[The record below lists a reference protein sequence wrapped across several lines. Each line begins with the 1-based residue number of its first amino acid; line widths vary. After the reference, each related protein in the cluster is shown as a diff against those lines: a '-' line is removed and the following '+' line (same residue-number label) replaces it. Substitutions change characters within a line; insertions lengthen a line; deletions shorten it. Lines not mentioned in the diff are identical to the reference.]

1 MKKYLVLLL
10 LAISFQGF
18 AQTNLITGINISL
31 PANPSGNISEWSKSM
46 PPFMISAQ
54 TRMEN
59 GKVSPIVMESRILV
73 SIKGNGAVC
82 GNYSVDNAPQANF
95 NSPAKVWTGEAALS
109 LLGKSCDLKPGIY
122 ELCVKFY
129 GNGTDRQILI
139 GEACKSFTIKESE
152 QKIYQPSQALA
163 PANGTEF
170 NESDL
175 IKPITF
181 RWTPIIPKPQ
191 EPVTYRLKVWQLT
204 EGQTGSQAIQANQPI
219 ITKDVE
225 NMTQAVINI
234 TDEFNAPEIQAFVW
248 NVQALNREGNPMGEN
263 SGVSS
268 PSQFAV
274 NRAAPNVNKSM
285 PVNDEVVIS
294 TVNKAAPNVNK
305 SMPVNNDEV
314 VVPTGNIAVNDT
326 IYAGY
331 NGEFAIITTQVS
343 GTNKFSGKGTAF
355 INWLKAR
362 VSVKFD
368 SITVDTN
375 KKLLTGKISA
385 EIHDTAPVYPL
396 DWALEVAANNPWA
409 NSVAS
414 NMVTWVESQTN
425 QTIPYNNLSEF
436 TTPVKLPLGLN
447 FPNGDQLAITELVF
461 RNNKSEFNLV
471 TSKTTPQDWGNPVQL
486 VGFIAKNIEFHPSNI
501 IMPPNRIELV
511 EDVTITANPKIN
523 FTFKKPTN
531 SNTGCFVE
539 WGENGFSQFG
549 IEIHSEFT
557 RDWLLPSPD
566 DNISKTKAKLFALGT
581 AWNDLVLTGTLDK
594 SEIVSAQGMTILAD
608 SLSYDMSDV
617 LNPPSITFPEN
628 YNGETSNL
636 FRGFYMKELVVEMPT
651 TWQTNSGGK
660 PQISVQNMIIDNTG
674 ITLFAEATNVVQFPN
689 ANVADLVAS
698 IDTVHIEIESSSL
711 VEASVKGRIGLPVSK
726 ADSIQNPLKYIAL
739 FNNAQLPSQTSYFQ
753 LTIEPTGPIYAHL
766 LKGVMTLAQTSNIVA
781 YVDKNKKTFNTNL
794 DGNFVWNNVKLG
806 PVKNVNMNLGFQGI
820 AMNYDSSLASNKFT
834 FNAGA
839 WSFASPQKFLANFPV
854 TIDNIGFKQL
864 PTTGSQM
871 LHGKL
876 NFDVLFN
883 LATDVGGQ
891 SKLAVE
897 LAIEDN
903 QNASGLGKFKPK
915 YIGTTISDIN
925 VYANLPAVSIDGTIQ
940 FRNDDPVFG
949 NGFKGTLQ
957 ATFKAPKVSISA
969 LAEFG
974 NTSYL
979 HSSTYRYWR
988 VEASAIF
995 QPGLPFLPGVA
1006 FYGFGGGASNN
1017 MLATINNTT
1026 KKYDFTPKKGT
1037 LGFKVLAVIGTTPKV
1052 ETFNADV
1059 GLSGQFSAGQGMYNI
1074 GFTGDFY
1081 IGAPLL
1087 PQIDRAKAQIKGS
1100 VIADYNF
1107 PDKHFYMYAAVN
1119 VNAPPITTPSP
1130 VDLTL
1135 DTNGKT
1141 NKWFFK
1147 FGEPTDTNTVTIFS
1161 ANLYEYLMFGN
1172 DIKAPVNGFTEGFRN
1187 SYYNVVKQ
1195 YPGIPSLPGVDG
1207 NSATGRGFALGVGIK
1222 IDKNFNT
1229 HIVNGYYLDLVMA
1242 AGAEVN
1248 LSMMEYIGQNCANP
1262 SQRIGLN
1269 GWRARGNIGFYV
1281 DAGAK
1286 VVKGND
1292 TWNLASIKAGGWL
1305 DAKFPR
1311 PTYVAGAVQGNIQIG
1326 HWTAK
1331 AHTFAPGQCTDKYC
1345 THKWPNGNLKHT
1357 LINGVTGLLCSNI
1370 TNTCSHVINNYL
1382 VNQSFNK
1389 TFDWGDNCGSGDI
1402 TQPASTGPAIA
1413 QQDAAQDQEQLLIK
1427 YVHPGTTYNF
1437 PTTMPIA
1444 VKYGLPLNE
1453 EFDISEQQSSG
1464 SIINRTFK
1472 LVTTVT
1478 LQEKNE
1484 TTGVY
1489 ATINKKFSKNNLG
1502 EYLYVKVGPII
1513 PQPATVALPVS
1524 NSKSKVFTP
1533 QAAVEEISNMTVS
1546 NVPNNISNVSLSENV
1561 TILTSYPAPQ
1571 PGEYDNLPPEPAA
1584 VVNAL
1589 ELNKWYKIIVVANL
1603 MEFKNNVW
1611 VNALKSN
1618 GSPVTQTVTKTFR
1631 TGPVEV
1637 VSTKTII
1644 NKNNSSN

>member
-1 MKKYLVLLL
+1 MKKHLVLLL
-10 LAISFQGF
+10 LAITFQGF

-31 PANPSGNISEWSKSM
+31 PANPSGNIAEWSKSM

-59 GKVSPIVMESRILV
+59 GKVSPMVTESRILV

-82 GNYSVDNAPQANF
+82 GNYTVDNAPSSNF
-95 NSPAKVWTGEAALS
+95 NSPAKVWSGEAALN
-109 LLGKSCDLKPGIY
+109 LLGKTCVLKPGNY

-129 GNGTDRQILI
+129 GYGAVGQVLI
-139 GEACKSFTIKESE
+139 GESCKSFTIKETEHKS
-152 QKIYQPSQALA
+152 YQPPQPLT
-163 PANGTEF
+163 PVNGLSYTTGDF
-170 NESDL
+170 AQPQL
-175 IKPITF
+175 F
-181 RWTPIIPKPQ
+181 RWTPIVPKPQ

-204 EGQTGSQAIQANQPI
+204 EGQTGTQAMKANQPI

-225 NMTQAVINI
+225 NMTQVVINNI
-234 TDEFNAPEIQAFVW
+234 IDGPCKPPYLCDFVW
-248 NVQALNREGNPMGEN
+248 NVQALNKEGNPIGEN
-263 SGVSS
+263 KGISS
-268 PSQFAV
+268 PFQFAV
-274 NRAAPNVNKSM
+274 NEAAPNVNKSM
-285 PVNDEVVIS
+285 PVNEEE
-294 TVNKAAPNVNK
+294 
-305 SMPVNNDEV
+305 EV

-375 KKLLTGKISA
+375 KKLLTGKILA
-385 EIHDTAPVYPL
+385 EIHATAPVYPQ
-396 DWALEVAANNPWA
+396 DWALEIVANNPWA
-409 NSVAS
+409 NSAAS
-414 NMVTWVESQTN
+414 SMVTWVESQTN
-425 QTIPYNNLSEF
+425 QTIPYNNLTEV

-501 IMPPNRIELV
+501 KMPPNRIELV
-511 EDVTITANPKIN
+511 EDVTIIANPKIN

-566 DNISKTKAKLFALGT
+566 DGISKTKAKLFALGT

-594 SEIVSAQGMTILAD
+594 SEIVSAQGMTVLAD

-628 YNGETSNL
+628 YDGETSNL

-698 IDTVHIEIESSSL
+698 IDTVHVEIESSSL

-753 LTIEPTGPIYAHL
+753 LTIEPTGPIYANL

-781 YVDKNKKTFNTNL
+781 YVDKNKKTFQTMLN
-794 DGNFVWNNVKLG
+794 GNFVWNNVKLG
-806 PVKNVNMNLGFQGI
+806 PVKNVNMNIGFQGI

-876 NFDVLFN
+876 NFDVIFN
-883 LATDVGGQ
+883 LSTDVGGQ

-915 YIGTTISDIN
+915 YIGTSISDIS

-979 HSSTYRYWR
+979 HTSTYRYWR

-1017 MLATINNTT
+1017 MLATINNST
-1026 KKYDFTPKKGT
+1026 KKYDFTPKKGS

-1052 ETFNADV
+1052 ESFNADV
-1059 GLSGQFSAGQGMYNI
+1059 GLNGQFSAGQGMYNI

-1087 PQIDRAKAQIKGS
+1087 PQIERDKAQIKGS

-1107 PDKHFYMYAAVN
+1107 PDKHFYMYAAVT

-1130 VDLTL
+1130 AELTL

-1147 FGEPTDTNTVTIFS
+1147 FGEPTDTNVVSIFS
-1161 ANLYEYLMFGN
+1161 VNLYEYLMFGN

-1187 SYYNVVKQ
+1187 SYYSVVNQ
-1195 YPGIPSLPGVDG
+1195 YPGIPSFPGVDG

-1326 HWTAK
+1326 GFTTKIHTLGDCNAGDGAYHVGKQNDHWGVNKWTS
-1331 AHTFAPGQCTDKYC
+1331 C
-1345 THKWPNGNLKHT
+1345 THLQYH
-1357 LINGVTGLLCSNI
+1357 
-1370 TNTCSHVINNYL
+1370 YL

-1389 TFDWGDNCGSGDI
+1389 TFDWGDNCGSGDT

-1413 QQDAAQDQEQLLIK
+1413 QQDAAADQEQLLIK

-1453 EFDISEQQSSG
+1453 EFDVSEQQSSG

-1489 ATINKKFSKNNLG
+1489 ASINKKFSKNNLG
-1502 EYLYVKVGPII
+1502 EYLYVKVGPMIA
-1513 PQPATVALPVS
+1513 QQQAVVLPVT
-1524 NSKSKVFTP
+1524 NMKNKTLTP
-1533 QAAVEEISNMTVS
+1533 QAAVVQISNMPVS
-1546 NVPNNISNVSLSENV
+1546 NVPNNISNVSLSKNV
-1561 TILTSYPAPQ
+1561 AIQTFYPAPEA
-1571 PGEYDNLPPEPAA
+1571 GEYDNLPPEPAA

-1603 MEFKNNVW
+1603 QEFKNNVW

-1631 TGPVEV
+1631 TGPMQL
-1637 VSTKTII
+1637 VSTNKVINNTI
-1644 NKNNSSN
+1644 KSN

>member
-1 MKKYLVLLL
+1 MKKHLVLLL

-31 PANPSGNISEWSKSM
+31 PANPSGNIAEWSKSM

-59 GKVSPIVMESRILV
+59 GKVSPMVMESRILV

-129 GNGTDRQILI
+129 GYGTAGQVLI
-139 GEACKSFTIKESE
+139 GEGCKSFTIKETE

-191 EPVTYRLKVWQLT
+191 EPVTYRLKVWQMT
-204 EGQTGSQAIQANQPI
+204 EGQTGTQAMKVNQPI
-219 ITKDVE
+219 INKDVE

-248 NVQALNREGNPMGEN
+248 NVQALNKEGNPMGEN

-268 PSQFAV
+268 ASQFAV
-274 NRAAPNVNKSM
+274 NREAPNVNKSM
-285 PVNDEVVIS
+285 PVNDEEVIS

-314 VVPTGNIAVNDT
+314 VIPTGNIAVNDT

-343 GTNKFSGKGTAF
+343 GTTKFSGKGTAF

-414 NMVTWVESQTN
+414 SMVTWVESQTN
-425 QTIPYNNLSEF
+425 QTIPYNNLTEYA
-436 TTPVKLPLGLN
+436 TPVKMPLGLN

-628 YNGETSNL
+628 YDGETSNL

-698 IDTVHIEIESSSL
+698 IDTVHVEIESSSL

-739 FNNAQLPSQTSYFQ
+739 FNNAQLPAQTSYFQ

-794 DGNFVWNNVKLG
+794 DGNFVWSNVKLG

-864 PTTGSQM
+864 STTGSQM

-876 NFDVLFN
+876 NFDVIFN
-883 LATDVGGQ
+883 LSSDVGGQ

-1107 PDKHFYMYAAVN
+1107 PDKHFYMYAAVT

-1130 VDLTL
+1130 AELTL

-1147 FGEPTDTNTVTIFS
+1147 FGEPTDTNVVSIFS
-1161 ANLYEYLMFGN
+1161 VNLYEYLMFGN

-1187 SYYNVVKQ
+1187 SYYNVVNQ

-1326 HWTAK
+1326 GFTTKIHTLGDCNAGDGAYHIGKQNDHWGLKKWTS
-1331 AHTFAPGQCTDKYC
+1331 C
-1345 THKWPNGNLKHT
+1345 THLQYH
-1357 LINGVTGLLCSNI
+1357 
-1370 TNTCSHVINNYL
+1370 YL

-1389 TFDWGDNCGSGDI
+1389 TFDWGDNCGSGDT
-1402 TQPASTGPAIA
+1402 TQPASTGPSIA
-1413 QQDAAQDQEQLLIK
+1413 QQDSAADQEQLLIK

-1453 EFDISEQQSSG
+1453 EFDVSEQQSSG

-1502 EYLYVKVGPII
+1502 EYLYVKVGPMIA
-1513 PQPATVALPVS
+1513 QQQAVVLPVS
-1524 NSKSKVFTP
+1524 NMKNKTLTP
-1533 QAAVEEISNMTVS
+1533 QAAVVQISNMPVS
-1546 NVPNNISNVSLSENV
+1546 NVPNNISIVSLSKNV
-1561 TILTSYPAPQ
+1561 AMETSYPAPEA
-1571 PGEYDNLPPEPAA
+1571 GEYDNLPPEPAA
-1584 VVNAL
+1584 VVNSL
-1589 ELNKWYKIIVVANL
+1589 EINKWYKIIVVANL
-1603 MEFKNNVW
+1603 KEFKNNVW

-1631 TGPVEV
+1631 TGPMEV
-1637 VSTKTII
+1637 VSTNKII

>member
-1 MKKYLVLLL
+1 MKKYLALLL

-18 AQTNLITGINISL
+18 AQSNLITGINISL
-31 PANPSGNISEWSKSM
+31 PANPDANIAEWSKSM
-46 PPFMISAQ
+46 PPLMISAQ
-54 TRMEN
+54 TRMEQ
-59 GKVSPIVMESRILV
+59 GKVSPMVQESSILV
-73 SIKGNGAVC
+73 SIKGNGVVC
-82 GNYSVDNAPQANF
+82 GHYSIDNAPASNF
-95 NSPAKVWTGEAALS
+95 NSPAKVWSGETALNLLGEA
-109 LLGKSCDLKPGIY
+109 CVLKPGIY
-122 ELCVKFY
+122 EFCVKFY
-129 GNGTDRQILI
+129 GNGAAGQVLI
-139 GEACKSFTIKESE
+139 GEACKSFTIKETERKS
-152 QKIYQPSQALA
+152 YQPPQALA
-163 PANGTEF
+163 PVNGLSYTTGDF
-170 NESDL
+170 AQPQL
-175 IKPITF
+175 F
-181 RWTPIIPKPQ
+181 RWTPVIPKPQ
-191 EPVTYRLKVWQLT
+191 EPVTYRLKVWQMMQ
-204 EGQTGSQAIQANQPI
+204 GQTSTQAMQVNQPI

-225 NMTQAVINI
+225 NMTQIVINNI
-234 TDEFNAPEIQAFVW
+234 LDDPCKPPYLCDFVW
-248 NVQALNREGNPMGEN
+248 NVQALNREGNPIGDNKGM
-263 SGVSS
+263 SS
-268 PSQFAV
+268 PFQFA
-274 NRAAPNVNKSM
+274 
-285 PVNDEVVIS
+285 
-294 TVNKAAPNVNK
+294 VNKAAPNVNK
-305 SMPVNNDEV
+305 SQPVVEEEV
-314 VVPTGNIAVNDT
+314 VVPTGSLAANDT

-368 SITVDTN
+368 SITVDAN

-385 EIHDTAPVYPL
+385 EIDDTAPVYPQ
-396 DWALEVAANNPWA
+396 DWALEIAANNPWL
-409 NSVAS
+409 N
-414 NMVTWVESQTN
+414 NMVTSHVTWVESKIN
-425 QTIPYNNLSEF
+425 QTIPYNNLTEV

-447 FPNGDQLAITELVF
+447 FPNGDQLAITEMVF
-461 RNNKSEFNLV
+461 RNNKSEFNMV

-501 IMPPNRIELV
+501 KMPPNRIELV
-511 EDVTITANPKIN
+511 EDVTIIANPKIN

-566 DNISKTKAKLFALGT
+566 DGISKTKAKLFALGT
-581 AWNDLVLTGTLDK
+581 AWNDLVLTGTLEK
-594 SEIVSAQGMTILAD
+594 SEIVSAQGMTVLAD

-617 LNPPSITFPEN
+617 LNPPSITFPQN
-628 YNGETSNL
+628 YDGETSNL
-636 FRGFYMKELVVEMPT
+636 FRGFYMKELVVEMPA
-651 TWQTNSGGK
+651 TWQTHSGGK

-698 IDTVHIEIESSSL
+698 IDTVHVEIESSSL

-753 LTIEPTGPIYAHL
+753 LTIEPTGPIYANL

-781 YVDKNKKTFNTNL
+781 YVDKNKKTFNTMLN
-794 DGNFVWNNVKLG
+794 GNFVWNNVKLG

-864 PTTGSQM
+864 TTTGNQL

-876 NFDVLFN
+876 NFDVIFN
-883 LATDVGGQ
+883 LSTDVGGQ

-915 YIGTTISDIN
+915 YIGTSISDIS

-979 HSSTYRYWR
+979 HTSTYRYWR
-988 VEASAIF
+988 VEAAAIF

-1017 MLATINNTT
+1017 MLATINNST
-1026 KKYDFTPKKGT
+1026 KKYDFTPKKGS

-1059 GLSGQFSAGQGMYNI
+1059 GLNGQFSAGQGMYNI

-1087 PQIDRAKAQIKGS
+1087 PLIDRNKAQIKGS

-1107 PDKHFYMYAAVN
+1107 PDKHFYMYAAVT

-1130 VDLTL
+1130 AELTL

-1147 FGEPTDTNTVTIFS
+1147 FGEPTDTNVVTIFGV
-1161 ANLYEYLMFGN
+1161 NLYEYLMFGN

-1187 SYYNVVKQ
+1187 SYYSVVNQ
-1195 YPGIPSLPGVDG
+1195 YPGIPSFPGVDG

-1222 IDKNFNT
+1222 IDKNFNE
-1229 HIVNGYYLDLVMA
+1229 HIVNGYYLNLILA

-1248 LSMMEYIGQNCANP
+1248 LSMMEYLGQNCANP

-1281 DAGAK
+1281 DAAAK

-1292 TWNLASIKAGGWL
+1292 TWNLANLKAGGWL

-1326 HWTAK
+1326 HSTAR

-1370 TNTCSHVINNYL
+1370 TNTCSHIINNYL

-1389 TFDWGDNCGSGDI
+1389 TFDWGDNCGSGDT

-1413 QQDAAQDQEQLLIK
+1413 QQDAAADQEQLLIK

-1437 PTTMPIA
+1437 PITMPIA

-1502 EYLYVKVGPII
+1502 EYLYVKLGAIQAQSI
-1513 PQPATVALPVS
+1513 VAPVT
-1524 NSKSKVFTP
+1524 NSKNNPLTP
-1533 QAAVEEISNMTVS
+1533 QSAVQQIASMPVS
-1546 NVPNNISNVSLSENV
+1546 NVPNNISNVSLSKNV
-1561 TILTSYPAPQ
+1561 ALQTFYPAPEV
-1571 PGEYDNLPPEPAA
+1571 GEYDNLPPEPAA
-1584 VVNAL
+1584 VVNSL
-1589 ELNKWYKIIVVANL
+1589 EVNKWYKIIVTANL
-1603 MEFKNNVW
+1603 KEFKNNVW

-1618 GSPVTQTVTKTFR
+1618 GSPVTQTVIKTFR
-1631 TGPVEV
+1631 TGPMQL
-1637 VSTKTII
+1637 VSTNKVI
-1644 NKNNSSN
+1644 NNNIKSN

>member
-1 MKKYLVLLL
+1 MKKYLVILLF
-10 LAISFQGF
+10 AITFQGF

-31 PANPSGNISEWSKSM
+31 PANPDANIAEWSKSM
-46 PPFMISAQ
+46 PPLMISAQ

-59 GKVSPIVMESRILV
+59 GKVSPMVIESSILV

-82 GNYSVDNAPQANF
+82 GRYSIDNAPSSNF
-95 NSPAKVWTGEAALS
+95 NSPAKVWSGETALNLLGEA
-109 LLGKSCDLKPGIY
+109 CVLKPGNY
-122 ELCVKFY
+122 EFCVKFY
-129 GNGTDRQILI
+129 GNGAVGQVLI
-139 GEACKSFTIKESE
+139 GESCKSFTIKETE
-152 QKIYQPSQALA
+152 HKTYQPPMVLA
-163 PANGTEF
+163 PANDTELS
-170 NESDL
+170 ESDM

-181 RWTPIIPKPQ
+181 RWTPLIPKPQ

-204 EGQTGSQAIQANQPI
+204 EGQTGTQAMQVNQPI
-219 ITKDVE
+219 ITKDVD
-225 NMTQAVINI
+225 NMTQVVINNI
-234 TDEFNAPEIQAFVW
+234 VDSPCKPPYLCDFVW
-248 NVQALNREGNPMGEN
+248 NVQALNREGNPIGEN
-263 SGVSS
+263 KGMSI
-268 PSQFAV
+268 PFQFA
-274 NRAAPNVNKSM
+274 
-285 PVNDEVVIS
+285 
-294 TVNKAAPNVNK
+294 VNKAAPNNAK
-305 SMPVNNDEV
+305 SLPVDDEEV
-314 VVPTGNIAVNDT
+314 VVATGNIAANDT

-375 KKLLTGKISA
+375 KKLLTGKILA
-385 EIHDTAPVYPL
+385 EIHATAPVYPQ
-396 DWALEVAANNPWA
+396 DWALEIAANNPWA
-409 NSVAS
+409 NSLAS
-414 NMVTWVESQTN
+414 SMVTWVESQSN
-425 QTIPYNNLSEF
+425 QTIPYNNLTEV

-501 IMPPNRIELV
+501 NMPPNRIELV
-511 EDVTITANPKIN
+511 EDVTIIANPKIN

-566 DNISKTKAKLFALGT
+566 DGISKTKAKLFALGT

-594 SEIVSAQGMTILAD
+594 SEIVSAQGMTVLAD

-628 YNGETSNL
+628 YDGETSNL

-651 TWQTNSGGK
+651 TWQTHSGGK

-698 IDTVHIEIESSSL
+698 IDTVHVEIESSSL

-781 YVDKNKKTFNTNL
+781 YVDKNKKTFQTIL
-794 DGNFVWNNVKLG
+794 DGNFVWNDVKLG
-806 PVKNVNMNLGFQGI
+806 QVKHVNMNLGFQGI
-820 AMNYDSSLASNKFT
+820 AMNYDSSLSNNKFT

-864 PTTGSQM
+864 STTGSQL

-876 NFDVLFN
+876 NFDVIFN
-883 LATDVGGQ
+883 LSTDVGGQ

-915 YIGTTISDIN
+915 YIGTSISDIS

-1052 ETFNADV
+1052 ESFNANV
-1059 GLSGQFSAGQGMYNI
+1059 GLNGQFSSGQGMYNI

-1087 PQIDRAKAQIKGS
+1087 PQIDRDKAQIKGS

-1107 PDKHFYMYAAVN
+1107 PDKHFYMYAAVT

-1130 VDLTL
+1130 AELTL

-1147 FGEPTDTNTVTIFS
+1147 FGEPTDTNVVTIFS

-1187 SYYNVVKQ
+1187 SYYSVVNQ

-1248 LSMMEYIGQNCANP
+1248 LSMMEYLGQNCANP

-1281 DAGAK
+1281 DASAK

-1292 TWNLASIKAGGWL
+1292 TWNLANIKAGGWL

-1326 HWTAK
+1326 GFTTK
-1331 AHTFAPGQCTDKYC
+1331 IHTFGDCSECNGGAYHIITVKKNGHWGGVNKWTSC
-1345 THKWPNGNLKHT
+1345 THLQYH
-1357 LINGVTGLLCSNI
+1357 
-1370 TNTCSHVINNYL
+1370 YL

-1389 TFDWGDNCGSGDI
+1389 TFDWGDNCGSGDT

-1489 ATINKKFSKNNLG
+1489 ASINKKFSKNNLG
-1502 EYLYVKVGPII
+1502 EYLYVKVGPMIA
-1513 PQPATVALPVS
+1513 QQQAVVLPVS
-1524 NSKSKVFTP
+1524 NSKNKSLTP
-1533 QAAVEEISNMTVS
+1533 QAAVVKISNMPVS
-1546 NVPNNISNVSLSENV
+1546 NVPNNISNVSLSKNV
-1561 TILTSYPAPQ
+1561 ALQTFYPAPE

-1589 ELNKWYKIIVVANL
+1589 EINKWYKIIVVADL
-1603 MEFKNNVW
+1603 KEFKNSVW

-1618 GSPVTQTVTKTFR
+1618 GSPVTHTVTKTFR
-1631 TGPVEV
+1631 TGPMQL
-1637 VSTKTII
+1637 VSANKVI
-1644 NKNNSSN
+1644 NNNNKSN

>member
-1 MKKYLVLLL
+1 MKKHLVLLL

-18 AQTNLITGINISL
+18 AQTNLIIGINISL
-31 PANPSGNISEWSKSM
+31 PANPDANVAEWSKSM
-46 PPFMISAQ
+46 PPLMISAQ
-54 TRMEN
+54 TRMEQ
-59 GKVSPIVMESRILV
+59 GKVSPMVMESRILV
-73 SIKGNGAVC
+73 SIKGSGAVC
-82 GNYSVDNAPQANF
+82 GHYTVDNAPSSNF
-95 NSPAKVWTGEAALS
+95 NSPAKVWSGEAALS
-109 LLGKSCDLKPGIY
+109 LLGEACVLKPGIY

-129 GNGTDRQILI
+129 GDGAVGQVLI
-139 GEACKSFTIKESE
+139 GDACKSFTIKETE
-152 QKIYQPSQALA
+152 RKTYQPPLALA
-163 PANGTEF
+163 PADGHTYTTGDF
-170 NESDL
+170 TAPQL
-175 IKPITF
+175 F
-181 RWTPIIPKPQ
+181 RWTPLIPKPQ

-204 EGQTGSQAIQANQPI
+204 EGQTGTQAMQVNQPI
-219 ITKDVE
+219 ITKDVD
-225 NMTQAVINI
+225 NITQAVISNI
-234 TDEFNAPEIQAFVW
+234 VDGPCNPPFLCEFVW
-248 NVQALNREGNPMGEN
+248 NVQALNKEGNPIGEN
-263 SGVSS
+263 KGMSS
-268 PSQFAV
+268 PFQFA
-274 NRAAPNVNKSM
+274 
-285 PVNDEVVIS
+285 I
-294 TVNKAAPNVNK
+294 NKAAPNVNK
-305 SMPVNNDEV
+305 SMPVDEDDEV
-314 VVPTGNIAVNDT
+314 VVATGNIAVNDT
-326 IYAGY
+326 IYAGS

-385 EIHDTAPVYPL
+385 EIHDTAPVYPQ
-396 DWALEVAANNPWA
+396 DWALEIAANNPWA
-409 NSVAS
+409 NNLAS
-414 NMVTWVESQTN
+414 SMVTWVENQSN
-425 QTIPYNNLSEF
+425 QTIPYNNLTEV
-436 TTPVKLPLGLN
+436 TTPVKMPLGLI

-461 RNNKSEFNLV
+461 RNNKSEFNLI

-501 IMPPNRIELV
+501 KMPPNRIELV
-511 EDVTITANPKIN
+511 EDVTIIANPKIN

-566 DNISKTKAKLFALGT
+566 DGISKTKAKLFALGT

-594 SEIVSAQGMTILAD
+594 SEIVSAQGMTVLAD

-617 LNPPSITFPEN
+617 LNPPSITFPQN
-628 YNGETSNL
+628 YDGETTNL

-651 TWQTNSGGK
+651 TWQTHSGGK

-698 IDTVHIEIESSSL
+698 IDTVHVEIESSSL

-794 DGNFVWNNVKLG
+794 DGNFVWNDVKLG
-806 PVKNVNMNLGFQGI
+806 PVKHVNMNLGFQGI

-834 FNAGA
+834 FNEGS

-876 NFDVLFN
+876 NFDVIFN
-883 LATDVGGQ
+883 LSTDVGGQ

-915 YIGTTISDIN
+915 YIGTSISDIS

-979 HSSTYRYWR
+979 HTSTYRYWR

-1017 MLATINNTT
+1017 MLATINNTN
-1026 KKYDFTPKKGT
+1026 KKYDFTPKKGS

-1074 GFTGDFY
+1074 GFTGDFF

-1087 PQIDRAKAQIKGS
+1087 PQIDRDKAQIKGS

-1130 VDLTL
+1130 AELTL

-1147 FGEPTDTNTVTIFS
+1147 FGEPTDTNVVTIFS

-1187 SYYNVVKQ
+1187 SYYNVVNQ
-1195 YPGIPSLPGVDG
+1195 YPGIPSFPGVDG

-1229 HIVNGYYLDLVMA
+1229 HIVNGYYLDLVLA

-1281 DAGAK
+1281 DASAK
-1286 VVKGND
+1286 VIKGND
-1292 TWNLASIKAGGWL
+1292 TWNLANLKAGGWL

-1326 HWTAK
+1326 GFTTKIHTLGDCNAGDGAYHVGKQNDHWGVNKWTS
-1331 AHTFAPGQCTDKYC
+1331 C
-1345 THKWPNGNLKHT
+1345 THLQYH
-1357 LINGVTGLLCSNI
+1357 
-1370 TNTCSHVINNYL
+1370 YL

-1389 TFDWGDNCGSGDI
+1389 TFDWGDNCGSGDT

-1413 QQDAAQDQEQLLIK
+1413 QQDAAADQEQLLIK

-1437 PTTMPIA
+1437 PVTMPIA

-1453 EFDISEQQSSG
+1453 EFDIFEQQSSG

-1478 LQEKNE
+1478 LQKKNE
-1484 TTGVY
+1484 TSGVY

-1502 EYLYVKVGPII
+1502 EYLYVKVGALIA
-1513 PQPATVALPVS
+1513 QQATVVLPVS
-1524 NSKSKVFTP
+1524 NSKSKTLTP
-1533 QAAVEEISNMTVS
+1533 KAAVEEISNMIVS
-1546 NVPNNISNVSLSENV
+1546 NAPNNISNVSLSENV
-1561 TILTSYPAPQ
+1561 AILTSYPAPE

-1603 MEFKNNVW
+1603 KEFKNNVW

-1631 TGPVEV
+1631 TGPMEL
-1637 VSTKTII
+1637 VSASNVI
-1644 NKNNSSN
+1644 NKNNKSN

>member
-1 MKKYLVLLL
+1 MKKQLVLLL
-10 LAISFQGF
+10 LAITFQGF

-31 PANPSGNISEWSKSM
+31 PANPDANIAEWSKSM
-46 PPFMISAQ
+46 PPLMISAQ
-54 TRMEN
+54 TRMEY
-59 GKVSPIVMESRILV
+59 GKVSPMVMESSILV
-73 SIKGNGAVC
+73 SIKGGGAVC
-82 GNYSVDNAPQANF
+82 GSYTKANAPASNF
-95 NSPAKVWTGEAALS
+95 NSPAKVWSGETALN
-109 LLGKSCDLKPGIY
+109 LLGKACVLKSGNY
-122 ELCVKFY
+122 EFCVQFY
-129 GNGTDRQILI
+129 ADGAVGQVLI
-139 GEACKSFTIKESE
+139 GESCKSFAIKETEHKS
-152 QKIYQPSQALA
+152 YQPPLALA
-163 PANGTEF
+163 PANGTELVD
-170 NESDL
+170 SDL
-175 IKPITF
+175 KKPMTF
-181 RWTPIIPKPQ
+181 RWTPVIPKPQ
-191 EPVTYRLKVWQLT
+191 EPVTYRLKVWQLMQ
-204 EGQTGSQAIQANQPI
+204 GQTGTQAMQVNQPI
-219 ITKDVE
+219 IAKDVD
-225 NMTQAVINI
+225 NMTQIVINNI
-234 TDEFNAPEIQAFVW
+234 VDDPCKPPYLCDFVW
-248 NVQALNREGNPMGEN
+248 NVQALNREGVPIGEN
-263 SGVSS
+263 KGMSS
-268 PSQFAV
+268 PFQFA
-274 NRAAPNVNKSM
+274 
-285 PVNDEVVIS
+285 
-294 TVNKAAPNVNK
+294 VNKAAPNNTK
-305 SMPVNNDEV
+305 SLPVDDEEEV
-314 VVPTGNIAVNDT
+314 ATGNIAANDT

-331 NGEFAIITTQVS
+331 NGEFAIITTQIS

-385 EIHDTAPVYPL
+385 EIDDTAPVYPQ
-396 DWALEVAANNPWA
+396 DWALEIAANNPWA
-409 NSVAS
+409 NNMAS
-414 NMVTWVESQTN
+414 SMVTWVESKIN
-425 QTIPYNNLSEF
+425 QTIPYNNLTEVI
-436 TTPVKLPLGLN
+436 TPVKLPLGLN
-447 FPNGDQLAITELVF
+447 FPNGDQLAISEMVF
-461 RNNKSEFNLV
+461 RNNKSEFNLI
-471 TSKTTPQDWGNPVQL
+471 TTKTTPQDWGNPVQL

-501 IMPPNRIELV
+501 KMPPNRIELV
-511 EDVTITANPKIN
+511 EDVTIIANPKIN

-566 DNISKTKAKLFALGT
+566 DGISKSKAKLFALGT

-594 SEIVSAQGMTILAD
+594 SEIVSAQGMTVLAD

-617 LNPPSITFPEN
+617 LNPPSITFPQN
-628 YNGETSNL
+628 YDGETSNL

-651 TWQTNSGGK
+651 TWQTHSGGK

-698 IDTVHIEIESSSL
+698 IDTVHVEIESSSL

-753 LTIEPTGPIYAHL
+753 LTIEPTGPIEAHL

-781 YVDKNKKTFNTNL
+781 YVDKNKKTFQTMLN
-794 DGNFVWNNVKLG
+794 GNFVWNNVKLG

-864 PTTGSQM
+864 PTAGSQL

-876 NFDVLFN
+876 NFDVIFN
-883 LATDVGGQ
+883 LSTDVGGQ

-915 YIGTTISDIN
+915 YIGTSISDIS

-988 VEASAIF
+988 VEAAAIF

-1059 GLSGQFSAGQGMYNI
+1059 GLNGQFSAGQGMYNI

-1087 PQIDRAKAQIKGS
+1087 PQIDRNKAQIKGS

-1107 PDKHFYMYAAVN
+1107 PDKHFYMYAAVT

-1147 FGEPTDTNTVTIFS
+1147 FGEPTDTNTVTIFG

-1172 DIKAPVNGFTEGFRN
+1172 DIKAPVNGFTEGFRS
-1187 SYYNVVKQ
+1187 SYYNVVKE
-1195 YPGIPSLPGVDG
+1195 YPDIPSFPGVDG

-1222 IDKNFNT
+1222 IDKNFNE
-1229 HIVNGYYLDLVMA
+1229 HIVNGYYLNLILA
-1242 AGAEVN
+1242 SGAEVN
-1248 LSMMEYIGQNCANP
+1248 LSMMEYLGQNCANP

-1281 DAGAK
+1281 DAAAK
-1286 VVKGND
+1286 VIKGTD
-1292 TWNLASIKAGGWL
+1292 TWNLANVKVGGWL

-1311 PTYVAGAVQGNIQIG
+1311 PTYVAGAVQGNIKIG

-1331 AHTFAPGQCTDKYC
+1331 AHTFAPWDCSDKTWKNPTAPC
-1345 THKWPNGNLKHT
+1345 THL
-1357 LINGVTGLLCSNI
+1357 
-1370 TNTCSHVINNYL
+1370 INNYL

-1389 TFDWGDNCGSGDI
+1389 SFNWGDNCGSSDT

-1413 QQDAAQDQEQLLIK
+1413 QQDAAKDQEQLLIK

-1437 PTTMPIA
+1437 PATMPIA

-1453 EFDISEQQSSG
+1453 DFDISEQQSSG

-1472 LVTTVT
+1472 LVTNVT

-1502 EYLYVKVGPII
+1502 EYLYVKLGSIQV
-1513 PQPATVALPVS
+1513 QTQTNVALAP
-1524 NSKSKVFTP
+1524 KSKNKSLTP
-1533 QAAVEEISNMTVS
+1533 QSAVQQIASMPVS
-1546 NVPNNISNVSLSENV
+1546 NVPNNISNVSLSKN
-1561 TILTSYPAPQ
+1561 TALQTFYPAPQ
-1571 PGEYDNLPPEPAA
+1571 AGEYDNLPPEPAA
-1584 VVNAL
+1584 VVNSL
-1589 ELNKWYKIIVVANL
+1589 EVNKWYKIIVTANL
-1603 MEFKNNVW
+1603 KEYKNNAW

-1618 GSPVTQTVTKTFR
+1618 GSPVTHTVTKTFR
-1631 TGPVEV
+1631 TGPMEIVNV
-1637 VSTKTII
+1637 NSIN
-1644 NKNNSSN
+1644 NKNKSNK

>member
-1 MKKYLVLLL
+1 MKKHLVLLL
-10 LAISFQGF
+10 LAITFQGF
-18 AQTNLITGINISL
+18 AQSNLITGINISL
-31 PANPSGNISEWSKSM
+31 PANPSGNIAEWSKAM
-46 PPFMISAQ
+46 PPLMISAQ

-59 GKVSPIVMESRILV
+59 GKVSPMVVESSILV

-82 GNYSVDNAPQANF
+82 GSYTADNAPQTNF
-95 NSPAKVWTGEAALS
+95 NSPAKVWTGEAALN
-109 LLGKSCDLKPGIY
+109 LLGKSCVLKPGTY

-129 GNGTDRQILI
+129 GNGAAGQVLI
-139 GEACKSFTIKESE
+139 GEGCKSFTIKETE
-152 QKIYQPSQALA
+152 RKTYQPPQLLA
-163 PANGTEF
+163 PSNDTELG
-170 NESDL
+170 DDD
-175 IKPITF
+175 IKKPITF
-181 RWTPIIPKPQ
+181 RWTPLVPKPQ
-191 EPVTYRLKVWQLT
+191 EPITYRLKVWQMT
-204 EGQTGSQAIQANQPI
+204 EGQTGSQAMQVNQPI

-234 TDEFNAPEIQAFVW
+234 TDEFNSPEIQVFVW
-248 NVQALNREGNPMGEN
+248 NVQALNKEGNPIGEN

-274 NRAAPNVNKSM
+274 N
-285 PVNDEVVIS
+285 
-294 TVNKAAPNVNK
+294 KAAPNVNK
-305 SMPVNNDEV
+305 SMPVDDDEV

-385 EIHDTAPVYPL
+385 EIDDTAPVYPL
-396 DWALEVAANNPWA
+396 DWALEIAANNPWL
-409 NSVAS
+409 N
-414 NMVTWVESQTN
+414 NMVTSHVTWVESKIN
-425 QTIPYNNLSEF
+425 QTIPYNNLTEV

-461 RNNKSEFNLV
+461 RNNKSEFNMV

-501 IMPPNRIELV
+501 KMPPNRIELV
-511 EDVTITANPKIN
+511 EDVTIIANPKIN

-566 DNISKTKAKLFALGT
+566 DGISKTKAKLFALGT

-594 SEIVSAQGMTILAD
+594 SEIVSAQGMTVLAD

-651 TWQTNSGGK
+651 TWQTHSGGK
-660 PQISVQNMIIDNTG
+660 PQISVQDMIIDNTG

-698 IDTVHIEIESSSL
+698 IDTVHVEIESSSL

-753 LTIEPTGPIYAHL
+753 LTIEPTGPIYANL

-781 YVDKNKKTFNTNL
+781 YVDKNKKTFNTILN
-794 DGNFVWNNVKLG
+794 GNFVWNNVKLG

-820 AMNYDSSLASNKFT
+820 AMNYDSSLANNKFT
-834 FNAGA
+834 FNAGS

-864 PTTGSQM
+864 STTGSQM

-876 NFDVLFN
+876 NFDVIFN
-883 LATDVGGQ
+883 LSTDVGGQ

-915 YIGTTISDIN
+915 YIGTSISDIS

-979 HSSTYRYWR
+979 HTSTYRYWR

-1026 KKYDFTPKKGT
+1026 KKYDFTPKKGS

-1052 ETFNADV
+1052 ETFNANV
-1059 GLSGQFSAGQGMYNI
+1059 GLNGQFSEGQGMYNI

-1087 PQIDRAKAQIKGS
+1087 PQIDRDKAQIKGS

-1107 PDKHFYMYAAVN
+1107 PDKHFYMYAAVT

-1130 VDLTL
+1130 AELTL

-1147 FGEPTDTNTVTIFS
+1147 FGEPTDTNVVSIFS
-1161 ANLYEYLMFGN
+1161 VNLYEYLMFGN

-1187 SYYNVVKQ
+1187 SYYSVVNQ

-1281 DAGAK
+1281 DASAK
-1286 VVKGND
+1286 VVKGSD
-1292 TWNLASIKAGGWL
+1292 TWNLANIKAGGWL

-1326 HWTAK
+1326 GFTTKIHTLGDCSKGDGAFHAKHPLSWTS
-1331 AHTFAPGQCTDKYC
+1331 C
-1345 THKWPNGNLKHT
+1345 THLQYH
-1357 LINGVTGLLCSNI
+1357 
-1370 TNTCSHVINNYL
+1370 YL

-1389 TFDWGDNCGSGDI
+1389 TFDWGDNCGSGDT

-1413 QQDAAQDQEQLLIK
+1413 QQDAAADQEQLLIK

-1437 PTTMPIA
+1437 TTTTPIA

-1472 LVTTVT
+1472 LVSTVT

-1502 EYLYVKVGPII
+1502 EYLYVKVGPMIA
-1513 PQPATVALPVS
+1513 QQVAVVAPAAI
-1524 NSKSKVFTP
+1524 SKNKPLTP
-1533 QAAVEEISNMTVS
+1533 QAAVVQISNMPLS
-1546 NVPNNISNVSLSENV
+1546 NVPNNISNVTLSKNV
-1561 TILTSYPAPQ
+1561 ALQTSYPAPEA
-1571 PGEYDNLPPEPAA
+1571 GEYDNLPPEPAA
-1584 VVNAL
+1584 VVNSL
-1589 ELNKWYKIIVVANL
+1589 EINKWYKIIVVADL
-1603 MEFKNNVW
+1603 KEFKNNVW

-1631 TGPVEV
+1631 TGPMQL
-1637 VSTKTII
+1637 VSTNKVI
-1644 NKNNSSN
+1644 NNNIKSN

>member
-1 MKKYLVLLL
+1 MKKTITLLL

-31 PANPSGNISEWSKSM
+31 PANPDANIAEWSKSM
-46 PPFMISAQ
+46 PPLMISAQ

-59 GKVSPIVMESRILV
+59 GKVSPMVMESSILV
-73 SIKGNGAVC
+73 SIKGGGAVC
-82 GNYSVDNAPQANF
+82 GHYNADNAPASNF
-95 NSPAKVWTGEAALS
+95 NSPAKVWSGEMALNLLGEA
-109 LLGKSCDLKPGIY
+109 CVLKPGIY
-122 ELCVKFY
+122 EFCVKFY
-129 GNGTDRQILI
+129 GNGAVGQVLI
-139 GEACKSFTIKESE
+139 GEACKSFTIKETE
-152 QKIYQPSQALA
+152 HKTYQPPMALA
-163 PANGTEF
+163 PVNGIEL
-170 NESDL
+170 SDDDL
-175 IKPITF
+175 KKPMTF
-181 RWTPIIPKPQ
+181 RWTPLVPKPQ
-191 EPVTYRLKVWQLT
+191 GPVTYRLKVWQLMQ
-204 EGQTGSQAIQANQPI
+204 GQNSTQAMQANQPI

-225 NMTQAVINI
+225 NMTQIVINNMV
-234 TDEFNAPEIQAFVW
+234 DDPCKPPYLCDFVW
-248 NVQALNREGNPMGEN
+248 TVQALNREGNPIGEN
-263 SGVSS
+263 KGMSS
-268 PSQFAV
+268 PFQFA
-274 NRAAPNVNKSM
+274 
-285 PVNDEVVIS
+285 
-294 TVNKAAPNVNK
+294 VNKAAPNVNK
-305 SMPVNNDEV
+305 SMPVNEEEEV
-314 VVPTGNIAVNDT
+314 VVPTGNIAANDT
-326 IYAGY
+326 IYAGF

-385 EIHDTAPVYPL
+385 EIDDTAPVYPQ
-396 DWALEVAANNPWA
+396 DWALEIAANNPWA

-414 NMVTWVESQTN
+414 NMVTWVESKIN
-425 QTIPYNNLSEF
+425 QTIPYNNLTEV

-461 RNNKSEFNLV
+461 RNNKSEFNMV

-501 IMPPNRIELV
+501 KMPPNRIELV
-511 EDVTITANPKIN
+511 EDVTIIANPKIN

-566 DNISKTKAKLFALGT
+566 DGISKTKAKLFALGT

-594 SEIVSAQGMTILAD
+594 SEIVSAQGMTVLAD

-628 YNGETSNL
+628 YDGETSNL

-651 TWQTNSGGK
+651 TWQTHSGGK

-698 IDTVHIEIESSSL
+698 IDTVHVEIESSSL

-753 LTIEPTGPIYAHL
+753 LTIEPTGPIYANL

-781 YVDKNKKTFNTNL
+781 YVDKNKKTFNTILN
-794 DGNFVWNNVKLG
+794 GNFVWNNVKLG

-820 AMNYDSSLASNKFT
+820 AMNYDSSLATNKFT
-834 FNAGA
+834 FNAGS

-864 PTTGSQM
+864 PTTGLQM

-876 NFDVLFN
+876 NFDVIFN
-883 LATDVGGQ
+883 LSTDVGGQ

-915 YIGTTISDIN
+915 YIGTSISDIS

-979 HSSTYRYWR
+979 HTSTYRYWR

-1026 KKYDFTPKKGT
+1026 KKYDFTPKKGS

-1052 ETFNADV
+1052 ETFNANV
-1059 GLSGQFSAGQGMYNI
+1059 GLNGQFSAGQGMYNI

-1087 PQIDRAKAQIKGS
+1087 PQIDRDKAQIKGS

-1107 PDKHFYMYAAVN
+1107 PDKHFYMYAAVT

-1130 VDLTL
+1130 AELTL

-1147 FGEPTDTNTVTIFS
+1147 FGEPTDTNVVSIFS
-1161 ANLYEYLMFGN
+1161 VNLYEYLMFGN

-1187 SYYNVVKQ
+1187 SYYSVVNQ
-1195 YPGIPSLPGVDG
+1195 YPGIPSFPGVDG

-1281 DAGAK
+1281 DASAK
-1286 VVKGND
+1286 VVKGSD
-1292 TWNLASIKAGGWL
+1292 TWNLANIKAGGWL

-1326 HWTAK
+1326 GFTTKIHTLGDCNAGDGAYHVGKQNDHWGVNKWTS
-1331 AHTFAPGQCTDKYC
+1331 C
-1345 THKWPNGNLKHT
+1345 THLQYH
-1357 LINGVTGLLCSNI
+1357 
-1370 TNTCSHVINNYL
+1370 YL

-1389 TFDWGDNCGSGDI
+1389 TFDWGDNCGSGDT

-1413 QQDAAQDQEQLLIK
+1413 QQDVAADQEQLLIK

-1437 PTTMPIA
+1437 PITMPIA

-1464 SIINRTFK
+1464 SILNRTFK

-1489 ATINKKFSKNNLG
+1489 AGINKKFNKNNLG
-1502 EYLYVKVGPII
+1502 EYLYVKVGPMIA
-1513 PQPATVALPVS
+1513 QQAAVVAPAAI
-1524 NSKSKVFTP
+1524 SKNKPLTP
-1533 QAAVEEISNMTVS
+1533 QATVVQISNMPVS
-1546 NVPNNISNVSLSENV
+1546 NVPNNISNVSLSKNV
-1561 TILTSYPAPQ
+1561 ALQTSYPAPEA
-1571 PGEYDNLPPEPAA
+1571 GEYDNLPPEPAA
-1584 VVNAL
+1584 VVNSL
-1589 ELNKWYKIIVVANL
+1589 EINKWYKIIVVANL
-1603 MEFKNNVW
+1603 KEFKNNVW

-1631 TGPVEV
+1631 TGPMQL
-1637 VSTKTII
+1637 VSTNKVI
-1644 NKNNSSN
+1644 NNNNKSN